1 VSNTGNRGADE
12 VIQIYIS
19 KDDRASDDPVL
30 SLKAFRRVFIPAG
43 KSITVDFELN
53 GSAFE
58 TVNGQGDFLL
68 VPGSYAIIAADAA
81 PAPVSVEKGCPAP
94 VSAKINVK

>member
-68 VPGSYAIIAADAA
+68 VTGSYTVIAADAA
-81 PAPVSVEKGCPAP
+81 PVPVSIEKGCPIP